1 MQART
6 RSRAL
11 TLALVLLLA
20 AAAALSRSSAQTKRP
35 ARPAA
40 PATKTVIFA
49 ISKYE
54 TNVTMEPV
62 AIYSRG
68 VYTKPPIDGD
78 EATIKT
84 FVGEYFKPGRQY
96 RVLSGGGEAGTLAV
110 KQYQEPGCVG
120 INAEVSVNTSAR
132 LGGNVQALATNSQ
145 TIGKR
150 AASRRAPTDIERVFA
165 LMQAQAAYANN
176 RVGAALVKKMEVVN
190 LTATDLDNDGNFELV
205 GSFRIDRKTG
215 DVVVDSYNL
224 FMITTPVADYTQQ
237 STQAGKPAL
246 TWFHHGGEAEYAER
260 KFVDQVDIDGDGV
273 AEVIAGGGYYE
284 SNDYIIYKKQAGS
297 WRAVYQGGGGGC

>member
-1 MQART
+1 MHART
-6 RSRAL
+6 LLKTL
-11 TLALVLLLA
+11 TLALCLSLLA
-20 AAAALSRSSAQTKRP
+20 SAALSRADAQTKRGAGRAP
-35 ARPAA
+35 APAA
-40 PATKTVIFA
+40 RTVIFA
-49 ISKYE
+49 VSKYE

-62 AIYSRG
+62 VVYSRG

-78 EATIKT
+78 EATVKT
-84 FVGEYFKPGRQY
+84 FVDEYFKPGRQY
-96 RVLSGGGEAGTLAV
+96 RVLSGGGEAGSLTV

-120 INAEVSVNTSAR
+120 LNAEVSVDTSAH
-132 LGGNVQALATNSQ
+132 LGGNVQALATNSS
-145 TIGKR
+145 TMGRR
-150 AASRRAPTDIERVFA
+150 AVSRRAPTDIERVFA

-176 RVGAALVKKMEVVN
+176 RAGAALVKKMEVVN

-205 GSFRIDRKTG
+205 GNFRVTRKTA
-215 DVVVDSYNL
+215 DAEDSYNL

-237 STQAGKPAL
+237 SAQTGKPAL
-246 TWFHHGGEAEYAER
+246 VWFHHGAEADYAER

-297 WRAVYQGGGGGC
+297 WRPVYQGGGGGC

>member
-1 MQART
+1 MHARIPFKPF
-6 RSRAL
+6 A
-11 TLALVLLLA
+11 LALVVSMFA
-20 AAAALSRSSAQTKRP
+20 VVILSRAGAQTKKP
-35 ARPAA
+35 STRPAA
-40 PATKTVIFA
+40 PAAKTVIFA

-54 TNVTMEPV
+54 TNVSMEPIV
-62 AIYSRG
+62 IYSRG

-78 EATIKT
+78 EATVKT
-84 FVGEYFKPGRQY
+84 FVDDYFKPGRQY
-96 RVLSGGGEAGTLAV
+96 RVLSGGGEAGTLTV

-145 TIGKR
+145 TLGKR
-150 AASRRAPTDIERVFA
+150 AVSRRAPTDIERLFA

-176 RVGAALVKKMEVVN
+176 RVGAALVKNMEVVN

-205 GSFRIDRKTG
+205 GNFRVTRKLK
-215 DVVVDSYNL
+215 DFDDSYNL
-224 FMITTPVADYTQQ
+224 FMITTPFADYTQQ
-237 STQAGKPAL
+237 SAQAGKPAL
-246 TWFHHGGEAEYAER
+246 VWFHHGSEAEYAER

-273 AEVIAGGGYYE
+273 SEVIAGGGYYE

-297 WRAVYQGGGGGC
+297 WRPVYQGGGGGC